1 MTQEET
7 KQREG
12 TISAELWAHIE
23 EILAEKKRVRRRGSG
38 RPAADGKAVL
48 EGILWVLHSGARW
61 KDMPR
66 DGRYPAYQTVHR
78 TFQKWVELG
87 IFQEIMA
94 RLVRAWERENKQK
107 LLHEGSMDASFI
119 AAKKGAI
126 KSVGQNAEREV
137 SCWSSLMPKVALSP
151 LLWQALSHTKSTWFQ
166 KPLRPVSRKIFR
178 A

>member
-119 AAKKGAI
+119 ADYLKALAPAAEVTIEVRDADTAI
-126 KSVGQNAEREV
+126 LLRSGPSWCLVMPM
-137 SCWSSLMPKVALSP
+137 SSD
-151 LLWQALSHTKSTWFQ
+151 
-166 KPLRPVSRKIFR
+166 R
-178 A
+178 